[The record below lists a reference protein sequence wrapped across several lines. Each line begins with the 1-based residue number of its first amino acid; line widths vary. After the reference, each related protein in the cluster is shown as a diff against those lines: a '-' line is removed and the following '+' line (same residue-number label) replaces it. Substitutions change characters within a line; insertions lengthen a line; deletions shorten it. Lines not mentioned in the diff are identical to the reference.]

1 MEKEPSTNFYNVFA
15 NFSQTCGNTKFPII
29 KRSFGG
35 SDVIDAK

>member
-1 MEKEPSTNFYNVFA
+1 MEKEPSTNFYSVFD
-15 NFSQTCGNTKFPII
+15 FSQTCGNTKFSII